1 MKIEIH
7 IDDNDRTDPA
17 VADRPWA
24 ANLRGIDDAN
34 EPIFA
39 LPVGFGATAGEAV
52 ANLIAELDTNE
63 LHPDVADQ
71 IQGFA
76 QAFAQSTSE
85 AS

>member
-7 IDDNDRTDPA
+7 IDDNDRADPT

-39 LPVGFGATAGEAV
+39 LPVGFGATAAEAL
-52 ANLIAELDTNE
+52 ANLIAELDTHE
-63 LHPDVADQ
+63 LDPGVAEQ

-76 QAFAQSTSE
+76 QAFAQPTSE
-85 AS
+85 TS